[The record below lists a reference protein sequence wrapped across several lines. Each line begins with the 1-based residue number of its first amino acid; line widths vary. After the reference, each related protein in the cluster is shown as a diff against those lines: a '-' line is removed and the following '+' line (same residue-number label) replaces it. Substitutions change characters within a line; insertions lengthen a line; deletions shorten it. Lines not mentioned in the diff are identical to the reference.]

1 MKKMS
6 SSARNVFEGRIVGIS
21 DFGSVV
27 KLKVDAGK
35 IFVVQIT
42 KRSFVEMQ
50 LNVGCP
56 VFLTFKAS
64 SVHQV

>member
-1 MKKMS
+1 
-6 SSARNVFEGRIVGIS
+6 VFKGKIVEVS

-27 KLKVDAGK
+27 KLRVDVGK
-35 IFVVQIT
+35 EFVVQIT

-50 LNVGCP
+50 LNVGST

-64 SVHQV
+64 SVHLI